1 MKLIRLALAIAGCS
15 IVAGYPIAN
24 ANPGLPTRNLNPVL
38 QPIFLPSYFHSGNA
52 DGWHIEHSLYI
63 GNSYDEQTIANERLV
78 IDAENYRYELGL
90 AFRRGNWELQGR
102 VPYSANRGGRLD
114 SVIEGW
120 HSTFGFPDGGR
131 PNSPR
136 NVVNIE
142 YERDGIVEFSQTE
155 SSSGIG
161 DMSIAIGYQPSE
173 RLRYFLG
180 IELPTGSSSNL
191 TGNESIDVAFWVMG
205 NTQISPKLN
214 LYGLAGISLP
224 ADDGMLAGLLADK
237 IWVGQAG
244 LGYRLTSNVSAFAQL
259 DVHSDS
265 FADSRLKA
273 FGYSWQM
280 QFGLGFDDWLDN
292 HRVELF
298 FSEDIDVGTAPDIS
312 FGLRIVRDF

>member
-52 DGWHIEHSLYI
+52 DGWHIEHSLYF
-63 GNSYDEQTIANERLV
+63 GNSYDEQTIANERLI
-78 IDAENYRYELGL
+78 IDAENYRYELGF

-161 DMSIAIGYQPSE
+161 DMSIAIGYQPTE
-173 RLRYFLG
+173 RLGYFLG
-180 IELPTGSSSNL
+180 VELPTGSSSNM
-191 TGNESIDVAFWVMG
+191 TSNESIDVAFWVLG
-205 NTQISPKLN
+205 NKQISPKLN
-214 LYGLAGISLP
+214 LYGLP
-224 ADDGMLAGLLADK
+224 LAFRHR
-237 IWVGQAG
+237 Q
-244 LGYRLTSNVSAFAQL
+244 VS
-259 DVHSDS
+259 
-265 FADSRLKA
+265 
-273 FGYSWQM
+273 
-280 QFGLGFDDWLDN
+280 
-292 HRVELF
+292 
-298 FSEDIDVGTAPDIS
+298 
-312 FGLRIVRDF
+312 